1 MMKTMSKWDDYFVD
15 IVSAV
20 SKLGSCNRAKVG
32 AVIVKDKRII
42 STGYNGSPSGT
53 DSCNDVGCLMIDG
66 HCKRTIHAEVNA
78 VLHGD
83 RRDLVG
89 STLYCTHLPCHDCTK
104 TICQVG
110 IKEVVYLNEYR
121 PNPHSEKL
129 FLEKG
134 VQVRRYTGDK
144 P

>member
-1 MMKTMSKWDDYFVD
+1 MANKFDDYFVE
-15 IVSAV
+15 IVQAV

-53 DSCNDVGCLMIDG
+53 GSCNDVGCLMIDG

-89 STLYCTHLPCHDCTK
+89 ATLYATHLPCYDCSK
-104 TICQVG
+104 IICQVG

>member
-1 MMKTMSKWDDYFVD
+1 MSNKWDAYYIEVTE
-15 IVSAV
+15 AV
-20 SKLGSCNRAKVG
+20 SKLGSCPRARVG
-32 AVIVKDKRII
+32 AVVVKDKRII

-53 DSCNDVGCLMIDG
+53 DHCDDVGCLMIDN

-78 VLHGD
+78 ILHAD
-83 RRDLVG
+83 RNDLIG
-89 STLYCTHLPCHDCTK
+89 ATLYCNYLPCLECTK
-104 TICQVG
+104 VIAQVG

-134 VQVRRYTGDK
+134 VQVRRYSGN
-144 P
+144 